1 MIRQFIMSRSKLKIL
16 NSFYFTKLKMSGNV
30 RIRNG
35 VDRINAAGHHSESS
49 RTPQCSGALGCSED
63 LLLPSWATGTLLILG
78 KVLQHLALLPT
89 DKSPWFR
96 FVVPSPCPVSVV
108 RGQFKE
114 PPAPALVFSPN
125 SRQPGRLFPGMQWSH
140 EGQPPFVLFHLGV
153 LLPWKEKSHGFC
165 GWCFALL
172 CAFSFLT
179 ELAKFSILFFFS
191 EKQWTEPSTSLQ

>member
-1 MIRQFIMSRSKLKIL
+1 
-16 NSFYFTKLKMSGNV
+16 MSGNV

-49 RTPQCSGALGCSED
+49 RTPQCSGALGCGED

-153 LLPWKEKSHGFC
+153 LLPWKEKSHILWMMFC
-165 GWCFALL
+165 FIVCFQL
-172 CAFSFLT
+172 FNWTSKVFY
-179 ELAKFSILFFFS
+179 IVFFFWKAMNWAQYKS
-191 EKQWTEPSTSLQ
+191 PVNKEENKRMTVSFMSLST